1 MAVVIGSVQDELVIR
16 RRAPGFRI
24 WRIVWLVGLILATG
38 VGGYAFG
45 YFDSRTQIK
54 TLKEEKRYLTDGLRT
69 SELTIEDLS
78 QRVAV
83 LQKGGEV
90 DRQAAEDF
98 RETVRAL
105 NENLANLEQEVA
117 FYKGIMAP
125 GSIDKGLRI
134 SKIDITPL
142 GNRQYSYSV
151 MLTQVVDN
159 TNFVQG
165 EVAVNVI
172 GVRNGV
178 REIVALRDLDSGVA
192 DLGIDFRFRYFQE
205 IKGSLNIPSDFT
217 PQQMQVVLQ
226 SRGKNSQRVEETR
239 TWKKPGEA

>member
-1 MAVVIGSVQDELVIR
+1 MSVVKGSVQDELVINR
-16 RRAPGFRI
+16 RVPGFRM
-24 WRIVWLVGLILATG
+24 WRVVWLVFLILGAC
-38 VGGYAFG
+38 VGGYVFG

-54 TLKEEKRYLTDGLRT
+54 TLKEEKRYMTDGLRT
-69 SELTIEDLS
+69 SEQTIEDLS

-83 LQKGGEV
+83 LHKGGEV
-90 DRQAAEDF
+90 DRQAAAEF

-105 NENLANLEQEVA
+105 SEDVANLEQEVA

-125 GSIDKGLRI
+125 GSADKGLRI
-134 SKIDITPL
+134 SKIEILPL
-142 GNRQYSYSV
+142 GGRQYSYSV

-172 GVRNGV
+172 GTRNGV
-178 REIVALRDLDSGVA
+178 REIVALRDLDGAVT

-205 IKGSLNIPSDFT
+205 IKGSVSIPSDFS

-226 SRGKNSQRVEETR
+226 SRGNNSQRVEETR
-239 TWKKPGEA
+239 TWKKPGEI